1 MNKEQEQEKEQDQI
15 GKLLKKQWFIL
26 QVHSGYE
33 DKVKRSIQERVQLAK
48 MDNLFGDIVIPKE
61 EVVEI
66 KNGKK
71 RISQRKFYPGY
82 VLIDMSMTDETWH
95 LIRQIS
101 KVSGF
106 VGGTSQKPTPISES
120 EVNKIFN
127 RVADGVDKPQPKVLY
142 RVGEIIRVNDGP
154 FDDFN
159 GIVEKVD
166 FEKNKLLIAV
176 QIFGR
181 STPVELDFGQV
192 EKT

>member
-1 MNKEQEQEKEQDQI
+1 MNDATLPI
-15 GKLLKKQWFIL
+15 KKQWFIL
-26 QVHSGYE
+26 QAHSGYE
-33 DKVKRSIQERVQLAK
+33 DKVKSSIVERIALS
-48 MDNLFGDIVIPKE
+48 DLDDYFGEIIIPKE

-71 RISQRKFYPGY
+71 RITQRKFYPGY
-82 VLIDMSMTDETWH
+82 VLINMCLTDDTWH
-95 LIRQIS
+95 LIKQVP

-106 VGGTSQKPTPISES
+106 VGGTSEKPSPIPES
-120 EVNKIFN
+120 EAKKIFN
-127 RVADGVDKPQPKVLY
+127 RVADGIDKPQPKILY
-142 RVGEIIRVNDGP
+142 RVGEVIRVNDGP

-159 GIVEKVD
+159 GIVEEVD
-166 FEKNKLLIAV
+166 FEKNRLLVAV